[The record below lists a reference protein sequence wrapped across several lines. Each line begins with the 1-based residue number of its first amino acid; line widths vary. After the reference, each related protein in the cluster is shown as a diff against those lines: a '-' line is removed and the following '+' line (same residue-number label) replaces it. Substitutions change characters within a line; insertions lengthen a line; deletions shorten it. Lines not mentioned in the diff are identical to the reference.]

1 MNRQILYDRYPNE
14 DIVFLAGNL
23 YDDAILGVARDDNVL
38 RIIYSEAMLIEILSA
53 DMSYMDA
60 VEYYGF
66 NIAGS
71 YLGPGTP
78 IYMEDLLDDLD
89 FN

>member
-14 DIVFLAGNL
+14 DIVFLEGNL
-23 YDDAILGVARDDNVL
+23 YDDAILGVARDDKVL
-38 RIIYSEAMLIEILSA
+38 RVIYSEVILIEILSA
-53 DMSYMDA
+53 DMDYMDA
-60 VEYYGF
+60 VEYYF

-78 IYMEDLLDDLD
+78 IYMEDLPDDLD